1 MATIGNFKRDENGG
15 FTGTIAT
22 MTLTAKLRFVRNE
35 AEGDRGPSHRIFAG
49 KVEAGAAW
57 SKTSREG
64 KAYLSAKL
72 DDPSFP
78 SAIYATLIEDAD
90 AAGTFSLIW
99 SRKAAE

>member
-1 MATIGNFKRDENGG
+1 MATIGTFKRDEAG
-15 FTGTIAT
+15 FAGTIAT

-35 AEGDRGPSHRIFAG
+35 SEGDRGPSHRIFAG

-57 SKTSREG
+57 SKVSREG

-78 SAIYATLIEDAD
+78 SPIYATLIEDAE
-90 AAGTFSLIW
+90 APGSFSLIW
-99 SRKAAE
+99 SRKTAE